1 MNRKGA
7 QLKTLDEVLEQS
19 RLSQE
24 VMEKYVL
31 NKKVMQKTK
40 DDLEGAMLRLR
51 KLSKKSEVKIW
62 QPERYSVSKN
72 MINQMAFLFEVK

>member
-7 QLKTLDEVLEQS
+7 QLKTLDEILEQS